1 MPPED
6 SANSM
11 QAPTL
16 QQLNRATLL
25 ALAGAAAILVVAVL
39 PAEYGIDPTGLGER
53 FGLTPMGE
61 MKQAEAALETA
72 EEAVAP
78 TAVAESAPPAAV
90 STASPAPAVTDAPA
104 KSAPSAPAA
113 PASPAAA
120 PPIIAAAAAP
130 VVAKPAKAEV
140 AAVEQRSEVA
150 ITLAPN
156 QGREVKAL
164 MKAGDS
170 FRYEW
175 QTDGAEV
182 RFELHGERLGSSDV
196 FTSYEKGVS
205 TGQSGNFTAPFEGT
219 HGWYWRNRTDKP
231 VTITVKATGKFQR
244 FAPVE

>member
-25 ALAGAAAILVVAVL
+25 AVAGAAAILVVAVL
-39 PAEYGIDPTGLGER
+39 PAEYGIDPTGLGGR

-72 EEAVAP
+72 EEAAAP
-78 TAVAESAPPAAV
+78 PTVVESAAPAAMP
-90 STASPAPAVTDAPA
+90 TASPAPAVTDAQA
-104 KSAPSAPAA
+104 KSASSAPAA
-113 PASPAAA
+113 PASPAEA
-120 PPIIAAAAAP
+120 PPVIAAAAAP
-130 VVAKPAKAEV
+130 AVTKPAKAEV
-140 AAVEQRSEVA
+140 AAVEQRGEVA

-182 RFELHGERLGSSDV
+182 RFELHGERLGSSDA

>member
-6 SANSM
+6 SASSM

-25 ALAGAAAILVVAVL
+25 AVAGAAAILVVAVL
-39 PAEYGIDPTGLGER
+39 PAEYGIDPTGLGGR
-53 FGLTPMGE
+53 LGLTPMGE

-72 EEAVAP
+72 EEAAAP
-78 TAVAESAPPAAV
+78 TAVAESAPPTAMP
-90 STASPAPAVTDAPA
+90 TASPAPAVTDAQA
-104 KSAPSAPAA
+104 KSASSAPAA
-113 PASPAAA
+113 PAAPAEA
-120 PPIIAAAAAP
+120 PPVIAAAAAP
-130 VVAKPAKAEV
+130 AVTKPAKAEV
-140 AAVEQRSEVA
+140 AAVEQRGEVA

-182 RFELHGERLGSSDV
+182 RFELHGERLGSSDA